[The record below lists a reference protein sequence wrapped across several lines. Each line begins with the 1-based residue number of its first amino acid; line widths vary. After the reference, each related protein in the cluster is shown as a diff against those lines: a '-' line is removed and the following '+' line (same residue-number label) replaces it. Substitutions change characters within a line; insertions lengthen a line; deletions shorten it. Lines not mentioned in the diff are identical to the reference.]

1 MQPVIYAGL
10 RNHERDKAI
19 AEALHCKSV
28 AEVAEEY
35 RRAPSSIRAAAKRI
49 EDLSLFELTLTGG
62 GKDMQ
67 IGAVSAKTF
76 RRAAM
81 AAYRHFHG
89 TFRHLELDIWAI
101 TDGTRRMAIGEL
113 RAMDCG
119 VVSVTSDD
127 KAVSS

>member
-10 RNHERDKAI
+10 RNPERDKAI

-35 RRAPSSIRAAAKRI
+35 RRAPSYIRAAAKRI

-62 GKDMQ
+62 KDMQ
-67 IGAVSAKTF
+67 IGVVAAKTF
-76 RRAAM
+76 RRAAL
-81 AAYRHFHG
+81 AAYRQFHG
-89 TFRHLELDIWAI
+89 TFRHLELDILAI
-101 TDGTRRMAIGEL
+101 TDGTRRMSIGEL

>member
-10 RNHERDKAI
+10 RNPERDKAI

-62 GKDMQ
+62 KDMQ
-67 IGAVSAKTF
+67 IGVVAAKTF
-76 RRAAM
+76 RRAAL

-89 TFRHLELDIWAI
+89 TFRHLELDILAI
-101 TDGTRRMAIGEL
+101 TDGTIRMSIGEL